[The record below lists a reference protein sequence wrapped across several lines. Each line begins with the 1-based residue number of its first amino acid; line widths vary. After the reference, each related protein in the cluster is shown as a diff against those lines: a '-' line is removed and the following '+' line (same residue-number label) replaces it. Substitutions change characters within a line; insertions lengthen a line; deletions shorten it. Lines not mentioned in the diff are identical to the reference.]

1 MMSAT
6 RKPLRQTTT
15 SRPRSGFDRVM
26 FCFGVM
32 FVANLVPVLADAD
45 GVVVRARETQGPFTI
60 TLFTPNEVSRRFPA
74 DLTVMVQGRDSG
86 EVVMDADVELGFVL
100 PTGASFNPND
110 SVCGSGNGVPVILPG
125 QSMAF
130 VATHAQAANKLLYG
144 ASVMFPSAGNWQLL
158 ATVRR
163 GSEAAT
169 ASYTF
174 PVNAPPS
181 RLVAVWPCLALPP
194 LAIGLFACNRWLRS
208 RQERNSSRAFG
219 NDLNLATKLET

>member
-1 MMSAT
+1 MSAT
-6 RKPLRQTTT
+6 KKPVSQTTT
-15 SRPRSGFDRVM
+15 SRPRSGFDRVL
-26 FCFGVM
+26 FCFGMM

-74 DLTVMVQGRDSG
+74 DLTVMVQSRDSG
-86 EVVMDADVELGFVL
+86 EVVMDAEVELGLVP
-100 PTGASFNPND
+100 PTGAIFNPND
-110 SVCGSGNGVPVILPG
+110 LVCGPGNGVPVSLRG
-125 QSMAF
+125 QSRALA
-130 VATHAQAANKLLYG
+130 ATHAQAANKLLYG

-163 GSEAAT
+163 GSEVAN

-181 RLVAVWPCLALPP
+181 RLVAVWGCLALPP
-194 LAIGLFACNRWLRS
+194 LAIGLFACNQWLRS
-208 RQERNSSRAFG
+208 RQGRNSSKAFG
-219 NDLNLATKLET
+219 NDLNLASKLET